1 MSETTESEDWRR
13 RAEAAEARVKELGD
27 ERARLW
33 EELHA
38 LRAERRQIE
47 HYEAKAR
54 YVEGSLSWKVTRPL
68 RDSKALVHKVR
79 TKLSERS

>member
-1 MSETTESEDWRR
+1 VSETGTEDWER
-13 RAEAAEARVKELGD
+13 RAKAAEARVEELSE

-33 EELHA
+33 DELHL

-54 YVEGSLSWKVTRPL
+54 YVEQSLSWKVTRPL
-68 RDSKALVHKVR
+68 RDSKALAHKVR